1 MNFDHEPRGYDF
13 LRDNRLNKS
22 TAFTADERTRYGLK
36 GLLPHRVF
44 PQEGQQIRVME
55 NLRRKESDI
64 ERYIFLCALQDRN
77 ERLFYK
83 TVISH
88 IEEVMPLLY
97 TPTVGQACKEFS
109 HIFRRATGF
118 YITPDD
124 RGEIRSM
131 LDNWPQDDIRVIV
144 VTDGERILGLGDLG
158 ANGMGIPIG
167 KLALYVACAGIQPH
181 YCFPVMLDVG
191 TNNDE
196 LREDP
201 LYLGY
206 PYTRIDGQAY
216 MDLVDE
222 FITAVQDKF
231 PKALIQFED
240 FLTPR
245 AISLL
250 DHYRDLILCFNDDI
264 QGTAAVALAGLFA
277 ASRISGVKLTDQRIM
292 FLGAGSAATGIG
304 ELIVSALVEEG
315 LEQKD
320 ARKHIW
326 FVDSQGLVVANRE
339 NLAEHKIPFAHEYQ
353 ELNFIEAIQSI
364 VPHVLIGV
372 SGRSGAFTKEV
383 IQMMAASHERPTIFA
398 LSNPTSKSE
407 CTAEQAYEWSE
418 GRAIFASGSPFS
430 SVEYGGKTF
439 RPGQG
444 NNAYIFPGVGLGVVA
459 AGASRVT
466 DTMFM
471 AAAKT
476 LAAQV
481 SDDDLTV
488 GSLYPPL
495 KDIRGVSLQIAKAVV
510 EVVQKE
516 ELATEV
522 IPENLEEYIS
532 GLMYDPSY

>member
-1 MNFDHEPRGYDF
+1 MNSENDASGYDF

-109 HIFRRATGF
+109 HIFRRTTGF

-206 PYTRIDGQAY
+206 PHTRIDGQAY

-250 DHYRDLILCFNDDI
+250 DHYRDLVLCFNDDI

-292 FLGAGSAATGIG
+292 FVGAGSAATGIG

-353 ELNFIEAIQSI
+353 ELNFIEAIQSV

-372 SGRSGAFTKEV
+372 SGRGGAFTREV

>member
-1 MNFDHEPRGYDF
+1 MNSENDASGYDF

-304 ELIVSALVEEG
+304 DLIVSALVEEG

>member
-124 RGEIRSM
+124 RGQIRSM

-206 PYTRIDGQAY
+206 PHTRIDGQAY

-250 DHYRDLILCFNDDI
+250 GHYRDLILCFNDDI

-304 ELIVSALVEEG
+304 DLIVSAMVEEG

-372 SGRSGAFTKEV
+372 SGRGGAFTKEV

-495 KDIRGVSLQIAKAVV
+495 KGIRGVSLQIAKAVV

>member
-206 PYTRIDGQAY
+206 PHTRIDGQAY

-250 DHYRDLILCFNDDI
+250 DHYRDLVLCFNDDI

-292 FLGAGSAATGIG
+292 FVGAGSAATGIG

-353 ELNFIEAIQSI
+353 ELNFIEAIQSV

-372 SGRSGAFTKEV
+372 SGRGGAFTREV

>member
-131 LDNWPQDDIRVIV
+131 LDNWPQDDVRVIV

-304 ELIVSALVEEG
+304 DLIVSALVEEG